1 VSAYKQ
7 LDDNLLRSHLIA
19 HNLDVSIKRGETNES
34 KISRLT
40 ALAATK
46 ESERHGVSFR
56 NKLPELCDDPGGRRS
71 HGRRHGAPR
80 RRSLGEQTFEAF
92 IF

>member
-1 VSAYKQ
+1 M
-7 LDDNLLRSHLIA
+7 LRSHLIA

-56 NKLPELCDDPGGRRS
+56 NKLPELFAMTQAGGAAMDAGTERRV
-71 HGRRHGAPR
+71 
-80 RRSLGEQTFEAF
+80 GEVWGSKLLKLSSFERDK
-92 IF
+92 

>member
-1 VSAYKQ
+1 V
-7 LDDNLLRSHLIA
+7 LRSHLIA

-56 NKLPELCDDPGGRRS
+56 NKLR
-71 HGRRHGAPR
+71 
-80 RRSLGEQTFEAF
+80 
-92 IF
+92 